1 MILTIFLA
9 AIVGFVG
16 IGLIASLQ
24 QKGTVEDYLLA
35 DRQVPPLLAGLS
47 AMASMMSGFV
57 FIGYVGLVYVLGI
70 YATWF
75 FIGQFAGYAM
85 MTPWLQNRVRA
96 LSVKESAETFPEL
109 LSGPKTSR
117 SKKLELSCALITL
130 LLLGLYAA
138 AQLTAGGKALNSAL
152 GWPVETGAMIGALV
166 LLIYSFSGGIRAS
179 IWTDAAQAAV
189 MIGSMAALCFA
200 GLNVI
205 GGLQA
210 LFERLHSIDP
220 ALVSMAPNGWRP
232 AALFAGGW
240 LANGLAAFA
249 MPHVT
254 VRFMTVADDASA
266 RKSQYYFLS
275 AVAVM
280 AILATLTALIT
291 RVMIVDLGDPELALM
306 RLTSLVLPEVFVGLI
321 LAGVFASSMSTADSL
336 VLSCSSAI
344 SRSLV
349 SAWGKSPFMA
359 RISTL
364 CVIGFVFVVSV
375 WGPREVFAFVV
386 LVVGAIASA
395 FGPLL
400 VVRVLNFQPGERL
413 SLAMMISGLSVA
425 LVWRFYLD
433 LQTQMFEAFPGIISG
448 FLVFLIGSLL
458 ARSMREK
465 SQELRS

>member
-306 RLTSLVLPEVFVGLI
+306 RLTSLVLPEVFV
-321 LAGVFASSMSTADSL
+321 
-336 VLSCSSAI
+336 
-344 SRSLV
+344 
-349 SAWGKSPFMA
+349 
-359 RISTL
+359 
-364 CVIGFVFVVSV
+364 VSV